1 MNSYKHY
8 VNLVIANL
16 GTSHEI
22 KKKRIFYVY
31 TIGLY
36 VLYHELPTVVR
47 MITLHY
53 VFVQVLIKVEVILF
67 FTKKTLKHS
76 GLLNFHNLYTFKRC

>member
-16 GTSHEI
+16 GTSYEI

-31 TIGLY
+31 SIGLY
-36 VLYHELPTVVR
+36 VLYHELPTVVQNSPLR
-47 MITLHY
+47 
-53 VFVQVLIKVEVILF
+53 FVQVLIKVEVILF

-76 GLLNFHNLYTFKRC
+76 GLLNFHNLYTFIGC